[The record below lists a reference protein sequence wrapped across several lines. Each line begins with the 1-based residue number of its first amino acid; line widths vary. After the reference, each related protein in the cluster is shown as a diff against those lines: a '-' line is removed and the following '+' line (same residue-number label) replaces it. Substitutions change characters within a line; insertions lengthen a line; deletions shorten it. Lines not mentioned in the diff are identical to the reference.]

1 MDYHSEINDHPMIV
15 EVEDQIPVLDVT
27 GLLSSLNCSP
37 ARKPNPVIIQ
47 GIPKI
52 QPAPVMVTNH
62 LQSLYLP
69 KT

>member
-1 MDYHSEINDHPMIV
+1 MDYQSEINDHTMIV
-15 EVEDQIPVLDVT
+15 EVKDQIPVLDD
-27 GLLSSLNCSP
+27 LLSSLNLSP
-37 ARKPNPVIIQ
+37 ARKPDPVIIQ